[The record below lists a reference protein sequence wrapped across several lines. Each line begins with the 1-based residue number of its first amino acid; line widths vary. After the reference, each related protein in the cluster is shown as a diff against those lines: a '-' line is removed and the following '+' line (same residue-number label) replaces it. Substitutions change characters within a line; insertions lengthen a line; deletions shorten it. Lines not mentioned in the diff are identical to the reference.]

1 VAEASLLQVC
11 SNNGGPELPP
21 NLTEMHQDY
30 PRSPDLP
37 RTKGLQQ
44 PIGLIYGQILSA
56 FMTFIM
62 EMSTACYKEVTA
74 GILFLP
80 DYVDLRL
87 MRLFNVILRVKFVQD
102 LVGLFEEHTLSLLL
116 DFVDNHIG
124 CFDPKA

>member
-1 VAEASLLQVC
+1 MDDLGC
-11 SNNGGPELPP
+11 
-21 NLTEMHQDY
+21 
-30 PRSPDLP
+30 RSIWRKCTGIAHVQPDLP
-37 RTKGLQQ
+37 RTKGLQK
-44 PIGLIYGQILSA
+44 PIELIHGQILSA

-102 LVGLFEEHTLSLLL
+102 LVGL
-116 DFVDNHIG
+116 I
-124 CFDPKA
+124 